1 MDNSDVDDS
10 QLQRRRWKFS
20 TPKTPMQLDPVLV
33 LIFNCQPTQL
43 HLLLH
48 QTRVQ

>member
-1 MDNSDVDDS
+1 MDNSDANDS
-10 QLQRRRWKFS
+10 QLQRWRWKFS
-20 TPKTPMQLDPVLV
+20 TPKTPTQLDPVLV

-43 HLLLH
+43 YLLLP